1 MGGRLHRCQTL
12 RDHATPNT
20 NVKKKKTTCNASK
33 PGNLSISFVNFQSS
47 GHLSVPYLIVPE
59 VIEKVSGR
67 TAGCTDL
74 NINSPV
80 GLSLRGTLFK
90 LFGRLTFTFP
100 TFFHTQESVYGSDM
114 LNLLP
119 TPCSLHFFRGLY
131 HIYQDLCDVIHLIII

>member
-1 MGGRLHRCQTL
+1 ML
-12 RDHATPNT
+12 RKNPPAMLQ
-20 NVKKKKTTCNASK
+20 KL
-33 PGNLSISFVNFQSS
+33 GNLSISFVNFQSS
-47 GHLSVPYLIVPE
+47 GHLYVLSVPYLIVLE

-67 TAGCTDL
+67 TARCTDL

-80 GLSLRGTLFK
+80 RLSLRGTLFK
-90 LFGRLTFTFP
+90 LFGRLTFTLP
-100 TFFHTQESVYGSDM
+100 FFHTQESVYGSDM